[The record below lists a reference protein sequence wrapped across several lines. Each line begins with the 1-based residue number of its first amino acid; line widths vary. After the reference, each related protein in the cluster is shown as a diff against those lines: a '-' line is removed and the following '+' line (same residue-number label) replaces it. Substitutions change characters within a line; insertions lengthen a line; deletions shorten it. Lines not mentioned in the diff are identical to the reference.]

1 MADAQSLLGH
11 VISHYRI
18 VEKIGGGGMGVV
30 YKAEDTELG
39 RFVALKFLPDELA
52 RDPQALERFKREARA
67 ASALNHPNI
76 CTIYEIGEFEGR
88 RFIAM
93 EYLEGKTLKHLISG
107 RPLELDR
114 ILGIGVDVADALDAA
129 HSKGI
134 IHRDIKPANIFVTER
149 GHAKVLDFG
158 LAKVTSAV
166 ADAATLAT
174 KDIDPEHL
182 TSPGSTLGTV
192 AYMSPEQV
200 RAKNLDARTDLFSFG
215 IVLYEMATGSLPF
228 RGESSGVIFNSILE
242 RAPVSPVRLNPELPL
257 KLEEIISKALEK
269 DRTLRYQHASEI
281 RADLQR
287 LKRDTE
293 SGELPVE
300 TVDKGIAKSERGLS
314 RIAKVLIAVCL
325 LAVLAGSAVLLFR
338 NFRASRELN
347 IDSIAVLPI
356 ASNDTSANGRTLED
370 GITSSLIESL
380 SQLPNLRVMSRS
392 AVAQY
397 KGKEIDPIAVG
408 RQLSVKALVT
418 GQLVQRGDNLDLSME
433 MVNAQDDSHIWG
445 KQYRSKASDILSLQE
460 ELARNVSARL
470 VPKISVEA
478 REKLAKQGTADPEAY
493 RLYVRGLSY
502 QDTLKADGWKQALEY
517 FQNAIARDPNYAAA
531 YAGMA
536 HSYSWLGFFNEM
548 PSNEAR
554 QKATDTA
561 TKAVQLDDS
570 LAEAHAALGYAA
582 MFNWDWKLSE
592 KELRR
597 ALELNPNLAQAHMYY
612 AQYLSSQGRFDE
624 SVSENKTALELDPTS
639 QFYNQGLCAEL
650 KCARRFDESIQQCR
664 KLTKLYPEVS
674 MVHAALSDDY
684 AFKQDYVQAQHE
696 LQLNLTMDGEQEISD
711 ALRKAYTTSGW
722 KGVMK
727 KEAEIYQAPGK
738 NYDPESVASAYAQ
751 LGDKEK
757 AFYWL
762 NKAYDEHEMLFIK
775 CSPEFDSIHSDPRY
789 ADLLRRMGLPGSD

>member
-1 MADAQSLLGH
+1 MPDSHSLLGQ
-11 VISHYRI
+11 VISHYRVI
-18 VEKIGGGGMGVV
+18 EKLGGGGMGVV
-30 YKAEDTELG
+30 YKAEDSELG
-39 RFVALKFLPDELA
+39 RFVALKFLPDDLA

-76 CTIYEIGEFEGR
+76 CTIYEIGEHQGR

-107 RPLELDR
+107 QPMELEK
-114 ILGIGVDVADALDAA
+114 IVAIAIDVADALDAA

-134 IHRDIKPANIFVTER
+134 IHRDIKPANIFATER

-158 LAKVTSAV
+158 LAKVTSVV

-174 KDIDPEHL
+174 KDVDPEHL
-182 TSPGSTLGTV
+182 TNPGSTLGTV

-200 RAKNLDARTDLFSFG
+200 RAKDLDTRTDLFSFG
-215 IVLYEMATGSLPF
+215 VVLYEMATGSLPF

-242 RAPVSPVRLNPELPL
+242 KAPVSPMRLNPELPA
-257 KLEEIISKALEK
+257 KLEEIISKTLEK

-293 SGELPVE
+293 SGKSAVQAGDEGNAKSKTGLS
-300 TVDKGIAKSERGLS
+300 GIAK
-314 RIAKVLIAVCL
+314 ALIALGALIVIVGT
-325 LAVLAGSAVLLFR
+325 AALLFR
-338 NFRASRELN
+338 NYRSSRELT

-356 ASNDTSANGRTLED
+356 ASGDTSGNGRTLED

-397 KGKEIDPIAVG
+397 QGKEVDPVSVG
-408 RQLSVKALVT
+408 RQLSVKAVVT
-418 GQLVQRGDNLDLSME
+418 GQLVQQGDNLDLNIE

-445 KQYRSKASDILSLQE
+445 KQYRSKASEILSLQE
-460 ELARNVSARL
+460 ELARNISARL
-470 VPKISVEA
+470 VPRISTEA
-478 REKLAKQGTADPEAY
+478 RNKLAKQGTADPEAY
-493 RLYVRGLSY
+493 RLYIRGLTY
-502 QDTLKADGWKQALEY
+502 QDSLKADGWKQALGY
-517 FQNAIARDPNYAAA
+517 FQNAVARDPNYAAA

-536 HSYSWLGFFNEM
+536 HAYSWLGFFDEM
-548 PSNEAR
+548 PPGEAR
-554 QKATDTA
+554 QKATVAA

-597 ALELNPNLAQAHMYY
+597 ALELNPSLAQAHMYY
-612 AQYLSSQGRFDE
+612 GQYLSTQGRFDE
-624 SVSENKTALELDPTS
+624 SVAEHRAALELDPTS

-664 KLTKLYPEVS
+664 KMTELYPEAS
-674 MVHAALSDDY
+674 MVHGALSEDY
-684 AFKQDYVQAQHE
+684 EFKQDYGQALHE
-696 LQLNLTMDGEQEISD
+696 LQLRLTMDGEREISD
-711 ALRKAYTTSGW
+711 ALRQSYVASGW
-722 KGVMK
+722 KGVLK
-727 KEAEIYQAPGK
+727 KEAEIYQVKGK
-738 NYDPESVASAYAQ
+738 DYDPAAIASAYAQ
-751 LGDKEK
+751 LGNKEK

-762 NKAYDEHEMLFIK
+762 NKAYDEHELLFIL
-775 CSPEFDSIHSDPRY
+775 CSPEFDSLHSDPRY
-789 ADLLRRMGLPGSD
+789 TDLIRRMGLPQSE